1 MGVMGFLHSVREN
14 LQPSDQSMISY
25 KMLTIVLLVFI
36 SHRSLNVDAVPLPE
50 RMLDEGRYLIIPIG
64 GGQTFYD
71 NDFQDLTVGQD
82 DLMRSVNINVLC
94 KDGMFSRTQRG
105 GGGGGPPSQPDP
117 VATRHIRGI
126 KSPYDRAALRTIG
139 G

>member
-1 MGVMGFLHSVREN
+1 
-14 LQPSDQSMISY
+14 MISY
-25 KMLTIVLLVFI
+25 KMWTIVLLVFI
-36 SHRSLNVDAVPLPE
+36 SHQSVTVDAIPLPQ
-50 RMLDEGRYLIIPIG
+50 RMLEEGSYLIIPIG

-71 NDFQDLTVGQD
+71 NEVQDLAVGQD
-82 DLMRSVNINVLC
+82 DVKKPLSNVAVQE
-94 KDGMFSRTQRG
+94 GMFSRSQRG
-105 GGGGGPPSQPDP
+105 APPPSSPDP